1 MVMNEQLSRL
11 MDGDLTDGEAERV
24 VAECARPEL
33 IACWNRYHLIGDALR
48 EKHTAAIDVSRRV
61 AQALAGEPTVLAPR
75 RAIQRP
81 LGTWAFAA
89 AAGVAAVTV
98 VGWTALS
105 LTETPGTAIAKAR
118 EAGAITAAQVRPQV
132 LPQDYVLVHQ
142 EYSPATALQ
151 GVRPYLRAVSAQPA
165 DAR

>member
-1 MVMNEQLSRL
+1 MNEQLSRL
-11 MDGDLTDGEAERV
+11 MDGDLPDEEVERV
-24 VAECARPEL
+24 VAQCARPEL
-33 IACWNRYHLIGDALR
+33 LACWNGYHLIGDALR
-48 EKHTAAIDVSRRV
+48 GRHPAPIDVSSRV
-61 AQALAGEPTVLAPR
+61 AKALASEPTVLAPR
-75 RAIQRP
+75 RAAPRP
-81 LGTWAFAA
+81 LATWAFAA
-89 AAGVAAVTV
+89 AAGVAAVSV

-105 LTETPGTAIAKAR
+105 LTQTPGTAIAKAR
-118 EAGAITAAQVRPQV
+118 EAGTITAAQVRPQG

>member
-1 MVMNEQLSRL
+1 MNEQLSRL
-11 MDGDLTDGEAERV
+11 MDGDLADAEVERV

-33 IACWNRYHLIGDALR
+33 RASWHCYQLIGDALR
-48 EKHTAAIDVSRRV
+48 GAQGTPVDVALRV
-61 AQALAGEPTVLAPR
+61 SKALASEPTVLAPR
-75 RAIQRP
+75 RVAPRP
-81 LGTWAFAA
+81 LATWAFAA

-98 VGWTALS
+98 VGWTAVS
-105 LTETPGTAIAKAR
+105 LTETPGTAVAKAR